1 MGRWFANVG
10 RDELGDCGDGVFF
23 FLGLGD
29 DNIGV
34 GGVSTSFA
42 SELEFGVWL
51 LFFIRGSV

>member
-1 MGRWFANVG
+1 MG